1 MDTNLKQNDNLDVL
15 VNDIKECKYSIEKL
29 LEKILNNN
37 YIENNNNWPAILN
50 SLSIISSDIISISKF
65 IRDDNK
71 RDSKK
76 DDPTM
81 MKTSVLVPRN
91 FSQDADDYLRVGLLF
106 FFFDKDYFCFLIL
119 EYYYCKCK
127 GTEPRSYKD
136 IQSRLYTSHFKNKID
151 TSIGGQRN
159 EMSKVGKRI

>member
-106 FFFDKDYFCFLIL
+106 FFF
-119 EYYYCKCK
+119 
-127 GTEPRSYKD
+127 
-136 IQSRLYTSHFKNKID
+136 
-151 TSIGGQRN
+151 
-159 EMSKVGKRI
+159 